1 MALTKATQNV
11 LEGIVSTGST
21 GVSAGSFIVA
31 QQYKITALGTTTQ
44 AQWNTI
50 AGTTGQTYVVGSL
63 FTAATTGASSGTGAA
78 AVARTLA
85 NRFADVVNVKDF
97 GAVGDGV
104 ADDTAA
110 IQAAINKNATVFFPK
125 GTYNVTSNITFTN
138 LAFFDSNAI
147 INSNA
152 TITFNMGIDAP
163 SNLLFTGSQLV
174 SGLKKVDVMW
184 FAEDKLNTNTD
195 ALTSLQKAYD
205 ACVFGAAVY
214 FPIGA
219 FKISGSTPIIVSK
232 GQQTIGVSKF
242 VSSILY
248 TGTIS
253 NIFRIQDFIGAG
265 IEQMTLGWV
274 TPSQLP
280 TGGAIIDVQ
289 IGYTKFED
297 IVTNGGWYGIS
308 YQNTNVSF
316 VNSIQIQDSIN
327 TGIRISNSSEIHVN
341 NFIVTALLERIQ
353 VSNVTGTFLAN
364 ENITGLTSGTV
375 ASALD
380 VVSPT
385 ILRAM
390 PNSGTDT
397 NLFTVGETIQGGTSG
412 ATATVVLQTIPHFE
426 GGIRLQDQC
435 EAIILSNADVLGG
448 RYPMILDATVNAIGK
463 RPAYNKFSQIYFD
476 SSNNGALV
484 KNSVE
489 IDFTACWFSNR
500 PNDGLTIIDSQSIK
514 LTGGGAINCG
524 GNGVG
529 INSGSKFIS
538 IVNFTAS
545 GNNTRNIGAHGIGI
559 ESNTSDFVITNCR
572 LGGTL
577 GFGTQQYGVILNAG
591 TSNRYSITNN
601 LVSGNS
607 LGGVSDGGTGVNKFV
622 ANNF

>member
-1 MALTKATQNV
+1 MSANIKASVDGTQAIIGVGGVDQMTVSNAGVVTANSFVGSVSSATALA
-11 LEGIVSTGST
+11 TGST
-21 GVSAGSFIVA
+21 
-31 QQYKITALGTTTQ
+31 T
-44 AQWNTI
+44 
-50 AGTTGQTYVVGSL
+50 
-63 FTAATTGASSGTGAA
+63 
-78 AVARTLA
+78 ARTLA

-110 IQAAINKNATVFFPK
+110 IQNAIAINSTVFFPRGSYK
-125 GTYNVTSNITFTN
+125 ITSNTTFSN
-138 LAFFDSNAI
+138 NVWFDSNAI
-147 INSNA
+147 IDSSA
-152 TITFNMGIDAP
+152 TLTFNMGIDAP

-174 SGLKKVDVMW
+174 SGLKRVDVMW

-195 ALTSLQKAYD
+195 ALTNLQKAYD
-205 ACVFGAAVY
+205 ACVFGASVY

-242 VSSILY
+242 ASQILY

-253 NIFRIQDFIGAG
+253 NIFRIQDSVGAG

-280 TGGAIIDVQ
+280 TGGAIIDVKK
-289 IGYTKFED
+289 GYTKFED

-308 YQNTNVSF
+308 YENTDISF
-316 VNSIQIQDSIN
+316 VNSVQIQDSFSV
-327 TGIRISNSSEIHVN
+327 GIRIYRSLEIHVN

-353 VSNVTGTFLAN
+353 VSNVTGVFLPN

-375 ASALD
+375 ASNLEITA
-380 VVSPT
+380 PT
-385 ILRAM
+385 ILRAV
-390 PNSGTDT
+390 PNSATDT

-412 ATATVVLQTIPHFE
+412 ATATVVLQTVPHND
-426 GGIRLQDQC
+426 GGIRLEDKC
-435 EAIILSNADVLGG
+435 EAIIMSNADVLGG
-448 RYPMILDATVNAIGK
+448 RYPLILDAVSNTIGQ
-463 RPAYNKFSQIYFD
+463 RPAYNRFSQIYFD

-484 KNSVE
+484 KRSVD

-500 PNDGLTIIDSQSIK
+500 PNDGLVILESSSIK

-524 GNGVG
+524 
-529 INSGSKFIS
+529 NSGVSIAASSSNIFI
-538 IVNFTAS
+538 NNLTAS
-545 GNNTRNIGAHGIGI
+545 GNNTRNSGSAGISI
-559 ESNTSDFVITNCR
+559 APNTNDFVITNCR

-577 GFGTQQYGVILNAG
+577 DFGTQQYGVLVNAG

-601 LVSGNS
+601 LVSGNTTA
-607 LGGVSDGGTGVNKFV
+607 GVSDGGTGVNKFV